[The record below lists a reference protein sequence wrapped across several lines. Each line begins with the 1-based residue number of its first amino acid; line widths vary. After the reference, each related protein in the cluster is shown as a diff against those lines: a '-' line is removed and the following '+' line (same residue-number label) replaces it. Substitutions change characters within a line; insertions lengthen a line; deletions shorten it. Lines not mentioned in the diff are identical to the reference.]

1 MRRLEADHMHSKFL
15 IIRTIMLYDWKI
27 STSTEELS
35 MRIRLAAV
43 AVTLLITSCAYA
55 DPIDD
60 VVKAEMQRRQIPG
73 LSIAIIEGG
82 KIVKAQGYGVTE
94 RGGSTAVTPSTLFQA
109 GSVSKSVAALGALH
123 LVSQGKLALDED
135 VNQKLLTWKVPDNQ
149 FTADKKVTLRG
160 LLSHSAG
167 LTVHGFPGYASD
179 APVPT
184 VVQVLDGAKP
194 ANTGPVRVDFT
205 PGSKWRYSGG
215 GYTVMQQ
222 MVTDVTGK
230 PFAAVMH
237 DTVLKPL
244 GMTASSFAQPPAAAS
259 ARATAAGYYAD
270 RKPVAGRWHIYPEMA
285 AAGLWTNPSD
295 LARFAIGI
303 QRSLA
308 GTANPVIPAALT
320 RAMLTDQ
327 KDGDG
332 LGVFLKG
339 VGKTLE
345 FSHGGRDE
353 GFDTQMRA
361 FAETGQGVVIMINA
375 NDNSMMM
382 QRIVAAIGRQYHWP
396 ASTAPASAA
405 QVKLDDAVLGRYA
418 GRYEIGN
425 NLMITLAPKDG
436 RLVTISDGMPDEEF
450 SPVGP
455 LQFQSDSRDGTWSIR
470 VDARGDVTGGAL
482 TVDGKERQV
491 PRVGP
496 LMHTL
501 KPMADPKPARTAA
514 VMAALDA
521 AAQGGSMFAD
531 LPLVTAGAKADLGTR
546 KIEELGGLES
556 LTLLHEQ
563 DVSAQPFERHGSKVD
578 KVLAYKAVFG
588 GQPRYLLAYLT
599 ADNLFTDYDIVDD

>member
-1 MRRLEADHMHSKFL
+1 MQ
-15 IIRTIMLYDWKI
+15 
-27 STSTEELS
+27 
-35 MRIRLAAV
+35 IRLVAV
-43 AVTLLITSCAYA
+43 ALTLLSTSCAYA
-55 DPIDD
+55 DPVDD
-60 VVKAEMQRRQIPG
+60 VIKAEMQRRQIPG

-82 KIVKAQGYGVTE
+82 KIVKAHGYGVTE
-94 RGGSTAVTPSTLFQA
+94 KGGSTAVTPSTLFQA

-135 VNQKLLTWKVPDNQ
+135 VNQKLLSWKVPSNE
-149 FTADKKVTLRG
+149 FTADNKVTLRG

-179 APVPT
+179 AAVPT

-194 ANTGPVRVDFT
+194 ANTAPVRVDFT

-222 MVTDVTGK
+222 LVTDVTGK
-230 PFAAVMH
+230 PFAAAMH
-237 DTVLKPL
+237 AAVLKPM
-244 GMTASSFAQPPAAAS
+244 GMKASSFAQPPLAAT
-259 ARATAAGYYAD
+259 ARATAAGHYAD
-270 RKPVAGRWHIYPEMA
+270 RKAVAGRWHIYPEMA

-320 RAMLTDQ
+320 RTMLTEQ

-339 VGKTLE
+339 AGKTLE

-396 ASTAPASAA
+396 ASTAPASASFA
-405 QVKLDDAVLGRYA
+405 RVKLDDGALERYA

-425 NLMITLAPKDG
+425 NRMITLAPKDG
-436 RLVTISDGMPDEEF
+436 RLVTLSDGMPDEEF
-450 SPVGP
+450 SAVGP
-455 LQFQSDSRDGTWSIR
+455 TQFQSDSRDGTWSVR
-470 VDARGDVTGGAL
+470 VDAQGNVTGGML
-482 TVDGKERQV
+482 TGDGKERLI

-501 KPMADPKPARTAA
+501 KPMADATPTRTAA
-514 VMAALDA
+514 VKSVLDA
-521 AAQGGSMFAD
+521 AARGGNAIAD
-531 LPLVTAGAKADLGTR
+531 STLATAGVKGALGAQ
-546 KIEELGGLES
+546 KIEELSGIET

-563 DVSAQPFERHGSKVD
+563 DVSAHPFERHGGKVD
-578 KVLAYKAVFG
+578 KVLAYKATID

>member
-1 MRRLEADHMHSKFL
+1 
-15 IIRTIMLYDWKI
+15 
-27 STSTEELS
+27 
-35 MRIRLAAV
+35 MRIRLATV
-43 AVTLLITSCAYA
+43 ALTLLSTSYAHA

-73 LSIAIIEGG
+73 LSIAIIDGG

-94 RGGSTAVTPSTLFQA
+94 RGAGTAVTPSTLFQA

-149 FTADKKVTLRG
+149 FTVDKKVTLRG

-179 APVPT
+179 VPVPT

-194 ANTGPVRVDFT
+194 ANTAPVRVDFT

-222 MVTDVTGK
+222 LVADVTGK
-230 PFAAVMH
+230 PFAAVMQQA
-237 DTVLKPL
+237 VLKPM
-244 GMTASSFAQPPAAAS
+244 GMTASSFAQPPAAAT

-270 RKPVAGRWHIYPEMA
+270 RTPVAGRWHIYPEMA

-320 RAMLTDQ
+320 RVMLTDQ

-339 VGKTLE
+339 AGKTLE

-353 GFDTQMRA
+353 GFDTLLRA

-382 QRIVAAIGRQYHWP
+382 QRISAAVARQYHWP
-396 ASTAPASAA
+396 ASATPANASAA
-405 QVKLDDAVLGRYA
+405 HVKLDDATLERYA
-418 GRYEIGN
+418 GRYNIGN
-425 NLMITLAPKDG
+425 N
-436 RLVTISDGMPDEEF
+436 RLVALTPKHGGLVTLSDGMEDEEF
-450 SPVGP
+450 TPVGP
-455 LQFQSDSRDGTWSIR
+455 LQFQSDSRDATWSIR
-470 VDARGDVTGGAL
+470 LDARGDVIGGILTGGGHEQPIA
-482 TVDGKERQV
+482 
-491 PRVGP
+491 RVGP

-501 KPMADPKPARTAA
+501 KPMADAKPARTAA
-514 VMAALDA
+514 VKTVLDA
-521 AAQGGSMFAD
+521 AARGGSALAD
-531 LPLVTAGAKADLGTR
+531 SPLATAGVKTDFGTR
-546 KIEELGGLES
+546 KIEELSGLES

-563 DVSAQPFERHGSKVD
+563 DVSAQPLERHGGKVD
-578 KVLAYKAVFG
+578 KVLAYKAMFG

-599 ADNLFTDYDIVDD
+599 ADNLFTDYDVVDD